1 MARKGSHSRHG
12 PSGSAT
18 AVKVVLVVCTL
29 LVLFAAGST
38 FFKDRAGNR
47 PDVTEP
53 TTNSVTTPSP
63 DPEPDVTDVD
73 ATAGKNT
80 AEPSAEPS
88 ASAATPSTTPGGS
101 STPASGKASD
111 IGRSIAVPESA
122 AVDDSYF
129 DDAIF
134 IGNSRTEGLKNFSG
148 LPVSKFWSKV
158 GLTVS
163 TCFSDAFVSVNG
175 QYMTVAQGLEQ
186 ANYGKVYIML
196 GMNELGWVYES
207 KYAEDYG
214 RLIDVIQSSHP
225 DAEIYVQSIIPVSK
239 WLDTHPDANKGY
251 NTMANVIR
259 LQRALVDMVKTKS
272 GVNYVNVAESMEDT
286 DGYLFSDSTQDGLH
300 LNAEYCRI
308 WMQYL
313 RTHTV

>member
-1 MARKGSHSRHG
+1 MARKGNHSRRG

-18 AVKVVLVVCTL
+18 AVKVVLVACML

-38 FFKDRAGNR
+38 LFKDRAASR
-47 PDVTEP
+47 PDVSEP
-53 TTNSVTTPSP
+53 ATTTVTTPSP
-63 DPEPDVTDVD
+63 EPEPDVTDVD
-73 ATAGKNT
+73 ATSGENT
-80 AEPSAEPS
+80 AKNSAVPEQ
-88 ASAATPSTTPGGS
+88 SAAPATATPNGGA
-101 STPASGKASD
+101 TPASGKASD
-111 IGRSIAVPESA
+111 IGRSIAVPQSA

-163 TCFSDAFVSVNG
+163 SCFSDVFVQVDG
-175 QYMTVAQGLEQ
+175 QYMTVSQALEK
-186 ANYGKVYIML
+186 ASYGKVYIML

-225 DAEIYVQSIIPVSK
+225 DAEIYVESIMPVSQ
-239 WLDTHPDANKGY
+239 WLDTNPDANKGY

-259 LQRALVDMVKTKS
+259 LQRALVDMVKSKTD
-272 GVNYVNVAESMEDT
+272 VNYVNVAECVEDAN
-286 DGYLFSDSTQDGLH
+286 GYLQSDATQDGLH
-300 LNAEYCRI
+300 LNAEYCRL
-308 WMQYL
+308 WMDYL